1 MLGIKTKLSTAYYL
15 QIDRQIERVNQKLE
29 QYLCMFINHRQ
40 EQWLEQLE
48 IAEFTYNNKIYLIM
62 KILSFRE
69 NCEQDPRIGFEE
81 RRRERYKGTGEF
93 LERIKRI

>member
-1 MLGIKTKLSTAYYL
+1 
-15 QIDRQIERVNQKLE
+15 
-29 QYLCMFINHRQ
+29 
-40 EQWLEQLE
+40 
-48 IAEFTYNNKIYLIM
+48 M